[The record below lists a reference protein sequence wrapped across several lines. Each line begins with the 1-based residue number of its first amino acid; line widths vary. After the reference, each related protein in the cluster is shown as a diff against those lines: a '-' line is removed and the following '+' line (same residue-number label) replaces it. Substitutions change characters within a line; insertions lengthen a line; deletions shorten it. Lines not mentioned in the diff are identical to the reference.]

1 MFTFLS
7 SGVSLLMANVSPGHK
22 APCVS
27 PPLIGHLL
35 LSWPLIGQSP
45 LIGLMWARARD
56 GSCYLSSLFPGRAH
70 ITPSRQININHCR
83 VSVHNIYIA
92 RTNSG
97 LSQSDLINS
106 WHKTGPAKP
115 HTPGLL
121 DSAQQRRWSL
131 RAGVFNIYIDSTM
144 LRSVTRL
151 DIGSLSGC

>member
-70 ITPSRQININHCR
+70 ITPSRQININHCS

-92 RTNSG
+92 SPHSG

-121 DSAQQRRWSL
+121 DSAQQKRRSL
-131 RAGVFNIYIDSTM
+131 RVFNIY
-144 LRSVTRL
+144 
-151 DIGSLSGC
+151 